1 LRVTGD
7 VFFTVIVS
15 DGSVTER
22 VLVVGD
28 FLRKKSHNVALGQ
41 SESFCFEC

>member
-22 VLVVGD
+22 CLGGGD
-28 FLRKKSHNVALGQ
+28 FLSK
-41 SESFCFEC
+41 